1 MSCRR
6 DCKQD
11 QQGLYY
17 MAFLSCTQN
26 MLKNTAAFLLRHLQ
40 ATTSTIQ
47 QAADCCPGGRV
58 LVILQVMQPAFTNPA
73 AASWEWVQNIPC
85 LGAQRR
91 GQCLLQRSTAPQCP
105 CQQVLPGACL
115 QWPLILRSG
124 DIMTL

>member
-6 DCKQD
+6 DYKQD

-17 MAFLSCTQN
+17 MAFLSCTQS
-26 MLKNTAAFLLRHLQ
+26 MLKNTAAFLLRYLQ

-73 AASWEWVQNIPC
+73 AASREWVQTIPC

-91 GQCLLQRSTAPQCP
+91 GQCLLAALHRTMVSLSATPSRSMPAVATHPQE
-105 CQQVLPGACL
+105 
-115 QWPLILRSG
+115 W
-124 DIMTL
+124 